1 MAEKTA
7 VVVGARG
14 MIGRATIDALERAND
29 WNIVAVS
36 RKRPDYPSRA
46 EHVAVDLEDRADAE
60 RKLGGLS
67 EVTHV
72 FYSALNGSIA
82 AENVAGN
89 LELVRNS
96 IGVLAR
102 SSRKLERVVLGQG
115 GKYYGCH
122 LGPHRTPSLETDPR
136 HLPPNFYY
144 AQQDFVVEA
153 QRGQSWSYA
162 LIRPEAVVGTAHGI
176 PLNVAGQIAAYA
188 LICKHLEVPF
198 HYPGPDAAFRAY
210 NKFTDAKLLGRFLRW
225 AATAPVAANQ
235 AYNITGDSGLR
246 FCNIWPFLTQ
256 YFGLRRGEVMP
267 FSLVSHMEDKEEVW
281 QDIVRK
287 HGLKPTT
294 LSDFGDWVFGDWIF
308 GRTWDTILEDT
319 KRIKAGFTEVIDSQE
334 SFQNAFDQMRA
345 ERLIP

>member
-1 MAEKTA
+1 MVEKTA

-14 MIGRATIDALERAND
+14 MIGRYTVNSLEQQND
-29 WNIVAVS
+29 WNIIAVS
-36 RKRPDYPSRA
+36 RKKPEYATRA
-46 EHVAVDLEDRADAE
+46 EHISVDLEDPVDAE

-67 EVTHV
+67 HVTHV

-96 IGVLAR
+96 IGVLAKA
-102 SSRKLERVVLGQG
+102 SNNLERVVLGQG

-153 QRGQSWSYA
+153 QRGQNWTYA
-162 LIRPEAVVGTAHGI
+162 LVRPEAVVGNVSGI

-198 HYPGPDAAFRAY
+198 HYPGPDAAFKAY
-210 NKFTDAKLLGRFLRW
+210 NKFTDAHLLGRFLHW
-225 AATAPVAANQ
+225 VATAPVAANQ
-235 AYNITGDSGLR
+235 AYNVTGDSGLR
-246 FCNIWPFLTQ
+246 FSNIWPSFTR
-256 YFGLRRGEVMP
+256 YFGVRPGEVMP
-267 FSLVSHMEDKEEVW
+267 FSLVSHMADKEDVW

-287 HGLKPTT
+287 YDLRKTK
-294 LSDFGDWVFGDWIF
+294 LSDFGDWVFGDWIL

-319 KRIKAGFTEVIDSQE
+319 KRIKAGFTEVMDSEE
-334 SFQNAFDQMRA
+334 SFISTFNEMRA